1 MEPILR
7 HQNLQRS
14 PVTTFSPAAK
24 ILLYIFF
31 IIAVF
36 ISNSIGIDLV
46 LLVLTLIF
54 AVRVPISRLK
64 RGIIPISLFLA
75 FTFFSNLLFET
86 GRVIYEFWGIAVTE
100 EALARSSHLT
110 LRLFMLIMGA
120 KILTAATSAGD
131 LVRAVTLLLG
141 PIGRWKPV
149 KDLIST
155 MSLTLSFLPIIYD
168 EAQNLYKEALKNSPE
183 AALTDKIRLSAL
195 LITPLFER
203 SMKRAKDLQTKGEG
217 F

>member
-1 MEPILR
+1 MLQ

-14 PVTTFSPAAK
+14 PVITFSPTAK

-31 IIAVF
+31 IITVF

-46 LLVLTLIF
+46 LLALTLIF
-54 AVRVPISRLK
+54 AVRVPISILK
-64 RGIIPISLFLA
+64 RGIIPITLFLA
-75 FTFFSNLLFET
+75 FTFFSNILFQT

-120 KILTAATSAGD
+120 KILTATTSAEEIITA
-131 LVRAVTLLLG
+131 LTVLLG
-141 PIGRWKPV
+141 PVSRWKPI
-149 KDLIST
+149 KDFIST
-155 MSLTLSFLPIIYD
+155 MSLTLRFLPIIYD
-168 EAQNLYKEALKNSPE
+168 EARNLYKEALKNSPE
-183 AALTDKIRLSAL
+183 AAFTDKIRLFAL
-195 LITPLFER
+195 LVTPLFER

-217 F
+217 V